1 MRLKSKDKQIPNMP
15 GYDKY
20 HCQSVVQIFLMCT
33 CVCLLSPFAFLG
45 MLLLVQ
51 ANNAYKSNDDKLY
64 LRKAKQ
70 AKRMIKIGWLVYGVY
85 CACALCLAFVGR
97 IAG

>member
-1 MRLKSKDKQIPNMP
+1 MRLKSKEKQIPNMP

-20 HCQSVVQIFLMCT
+20 FCQLVIQIFLMCT

-51 ANNAYKSNDDKLY
+51 ANNAYKRNDDKLY

-70 AKRMIKIGWLVYGVY
+70 AKRAIKIGWWVYIIY
-85 CACALCLAFVGR
+85 CAFALSVAFVAHF
-97 IAG
+97 AG